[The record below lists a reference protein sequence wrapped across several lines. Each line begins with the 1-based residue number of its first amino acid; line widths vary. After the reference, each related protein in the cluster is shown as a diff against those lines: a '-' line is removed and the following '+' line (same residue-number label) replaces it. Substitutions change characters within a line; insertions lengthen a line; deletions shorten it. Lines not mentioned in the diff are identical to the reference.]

1 VYQTNQG
8 ARYVEERKSF
18 KTKINKL
25 SQERDDAIRK
35 LELYEELIP
44 KIEAK
49 MDEGAYHSLA
59 MG

>member
-1 VYQTNQG
+1 MNQG

-25 SQERDDAIRK
+25 SQEKNDAISK
-35 LELYEELIP
+35 LEVYAELIP

-49 MDEGAYHSLA
+49 MEEGAYHLLA